1 MMVVV
6 LYLQSCGGDCRVV
19 VTIVWWQLLSCGC
32 DCCAVVMSCDGSCV
46 ILTVVGW

>member
-19 VTIVWWQLLSCGC
+19 VTIVWWQLLCVGY
-32 DCCAVVMSCDGSCV
+32 DCRAMV
-46 ILTVVGW
+46 TVLRY